1 MLLEEKKTVEAVGMR
16 SKTTVCPHREIVEV
30 GIMGPPNDER
40 P

>member
-16 SKTTVCPHREIVEV
+16 SRTTVCPHREMVEE
-30 GIMGPPNDER
+30 GIMGPSNDER